1 METRTASVASSSGL
15 VIDAAGRA
23 VAHPAIRVDGLTK
36 IYERTKK
43 REIVR
48 TEALCGVDLEIAD
61 REFVSLIG
69 PSGCGKT
76 TVLQIIAGLVTPTAG
91 TVSIGGEPVK
101 GPGTD
106 RGVVFQQP
114 ALMPWLSVLDN
125 VMLALEFA
133 GVQRADRGPR
143 AERYL
148 RSVGLSDFQRHFPAE
163 LSGGM
168 QQRVGIA
175 RALAIEP
182 AVLLMDEPF
191 GALDAITR
199 QKMQAELL
207 RIWDDERRS
216 VLFVTHAIDEA
227 LLLSDRIVVMQRGS
241 VAASVTVPLPRPRNR
256 SELLEDPEVRRLQVE
271 LEEMLEED

>member
-1 METRTASVASSSGL
+1 MTVTASSS
-15 VIDAAGRA
+15 VDTSPSAARGIRA
-23 VAHPAIRVDGLTK
+23 EGLTK
-36 IYERTKK
+36 VYQRIKRREVTRT
-43 REIVR
+43 
-48 TEALCGVDLEIAD
+48 TALTGVDLTVAD
-61 REFVSLIG
+61 QEFVSLIG

-76 TVLQIIAGLVTPTAG
+76 TVLQIIAGLLESTSG
-91 TVSIGGEPVK
+91 TVSVGGREVT

-125 VMLALEFA
+125 VELALRFA
-133 GVQRADRGPR
+133 GLDH
-143 AERYL
+143 AERTHRARKYL
-148 RSVGLSDFQRHFPAE
+148 VSVGLGDFLGHYPAE

-182 AVLLMDEPF
+182 DVLLMDEPF

-199 QKMQAELL
+199 QRMQAELL
-207 RIWDDERRS
+207 RIWETERRS

-227 LLLSDRIVVMQRGS
+227 LLLSDRIVVMQNGA
-241 VAASVTVPLPRPRNR
+241 VAASIEVPLERPRSR
-256 SELLEDPEVRRLQVE
+256 VAVLEDPRARALQLH
-271 LEEMLEED
+271 LEEMLGGES